1 MLDSKGG
8 HRQQGGRKGGCSRG
22 ASSVIFN
29 TSGAAKKTDKDK
41 QNDGRGGDKQK
52 QGDQVLRK
60 GEGGAGWSSKAIL

>member
-8 HRQQGGRKGGCSRG
+8 HRQQGGRRGGCSRG

-41 QNDGRGGDKQK
+41 QNDGRGGMNKN
-52 QGDQVLRK
+52 K
-60 GEGGAGWSSKAIL
+60 GTGF